1 MGVQGFAEGLRNGFD
16 MMDRYQNRQDQQKY
30 RDDLLGLRQGYLDQQ
45 KLNSDRNFQHTTD
58 RDKVADDHFK
68 QSLESQNKD
77 RAGQAESRN
86 LQNQLARMGIEE
98 KRKQVAQD
106 DWKNKWEAPT
116 AMAYEAATNGDF
128 APLDALEQQ
137 GAFDSDVGQHYHPK
151 NIVSPEYAQKSAD
164 VATRLQ
170 KLANSQLPVD
180 SPEFVAA
187 THDPKFL
194 ENINY
199 MLQGELDNHVGKA
212 DLNGKEIKNQQ
223 ISQIMMDPKTHNLV
237 FGYDTTYADG
247 SKGHDTKY
255 GEDGHP
261 KSYKWTDLA
270 GPLIKRAALSNQL
283 IASPQAFAQAT
294 HLIPGA
300 DPKAMNQAQAAE
312 NKAYVS
318 ALGRATDPEARA
330 AVQQA
335 HAEST
340 QKIRDMYGAKG
351 SGKPGSY
358 REWIG
363 RGKEKDYGKL
373 AFINQQKPEVVKRL
387 ADLYRRDPDAALA
400 AFDDGYSKWRKDR
413 ESKKGGG
420 RSSAVPPRP
429 ESRNVPAHHSPQSK
443 SPQPDNRPPSSLR
456 EVIESYNKANGL
468 SNRTIPD
475 NAPIRKIGP
484 AVKDGAEGLI
494 DLFKIIDQKDIG
506 NNNV

>member
-1 MGVQGFAEGLRNGFD
+1 MGVQGFAAGLRNGFD
-16 MMDRYQNRQDQQKY
+16 MMDRYQNRQNQQKY
-30 RDDLLGLRQGYLDQQ
+30 RDDILGLRHGYLDMQQ
-45 KLNSDRNFQHTTD
+45 SNADRNYQRAVGQDKVQNDRADRQLKLNEQDHASQAKSRRLQDRMTQ
-58 RDKVADDHFK
+58 
-68 QSLESQNKD
+68 
-77 RAGQAESRN
+77 
-86 LQNQLARMGIEE
+86 MGIDAQE
-98 KRKQVAQD
+98 KKKDQD
-106 DWKNKWEAPT
+106 DWNNQWGAPVT
-116 AMAYEAATNGDF
+116 MAYQAAISNGDYSQ
-128 APLDALEQQ
+128 LDALRNG
-137 GAFDSDVGQHYHPK
+137 GAFDGDVGRHYDPMGM
-151 NIVSPEYAQKSAD
+151 VSQEYAQKSAD

-429 ESRNVPAHHSPQSK
+429 ESRNASPSTQRNADNK
-443 SPQPDNRPPSSLR
+443 SPSEHDDRAAEHAALKQF
-456 EVIESYNKANGL
+456 L
-468 SNRTIPD
+468 SA
-475 NAPIRKIGP
+475 APAPK
-484 AVKDGAEGLI
+484 L
-494 DLFKIIDQKDIG
+494 
-506 NNNV
+506 NNNPGGQGLQDAYKAMVNQNR